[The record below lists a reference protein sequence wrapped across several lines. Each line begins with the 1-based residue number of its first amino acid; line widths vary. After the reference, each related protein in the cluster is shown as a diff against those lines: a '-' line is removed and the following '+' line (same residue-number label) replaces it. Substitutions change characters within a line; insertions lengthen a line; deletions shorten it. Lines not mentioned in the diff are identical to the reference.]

1 MTPINL
7 DAMKA
12 VAARENTAMRMSW
25 QGRNHRT
32 IQPAKPVKITV
43 ESMSTK
49 AVKQALQ
56 RRDQDA
62 LDQLAE
68 VARKEVT
75 VFAEAN
81 GVELADLLGR
91 QKRSQSDYEPLRKL
105 RNECWHLLNSQ
116 YGIPWSVQG
125 KLFDRA
131 PTTIMYGRDRHLKD
145 QAKKQAGEKRQ

>member
-12 VAARENTAMRMSW
+12 LAARENNAMRMSW

-32 IQPAKPVKITV
+32 IQPAKSVKIIV

-68 VARKEVT
+68 VARKET
-75 VFAEAN
+75 TAFAKVN
-81 GVELADLLGR
+81 GVELADLLGN

-125 KLFDRA
+125 KLFSRS
-131 PTTIMYGRDRHLKD
+131 PTTVMNGRDRHLKD